1 MAIRGHGG
9 AYVVNS
15 RPLDGQAGFVT
26 PPDTSAFF
34 DDSITTTASYVKV
47 DFGAGMRNITIQNTG
62 ATNDLEFS
70 FNGTDKHGSV
80 AASSTFVLEH
90 VYYGAIWVK
99 NGAGA
104 TNATISATSEG

>member
-9 AYVVNS
+9 VYEVIS
-15 RPLDGQAGFVT
+15 KPLLGQAGYAAPV
-26 PPDTSAFF
+26 DTSAFF

-70 FNGTDKHGSV
+70 FNGTDQHGSV
-80 AASSTFVLEH
+80 AASSAFVFEH
-90 VYYGAIWVK
+90 VYYGAVWVK
-99 NGAGA
+99 NGAGS
-104 TNATISATSEG
+104 TTATISATSEG